1 MRIVQTALP
10 TVLLCCGV
18 ASLAGQAPAADPD
31 VPGSQVRVALVT
43 IGPGSNIWDRFGHN
57 AIWIQDPERRIN
69 QLYNY
74 GSYDF
79 NAENFV
85 LRFIQGRM
93 LYMLTSGGPDVA
105 FRYYRERVNRS
116 VWVQEL
122 NLTPAQRIELRDF
135 LLWNDRP
142 ENQEYRYDYYYDNC
156 STRVRDALDRVLGGV
171 IRRQTEDTSA
181 GTTLRFHT
189 RRLTTNNVWYYTGLM
204 IALGPMVDKPITVR
218 EEMFLPM
225 SLRDHLRAI
234 SVTGPDGS
242 QEPLI
247 ASERTVFESTRP
259 PSDEVPPSWTL
270 AYLAVGVVLSGL
282 LFWLA
287 AAGAK
292 SKWGRVGFVSVST
305 VWMLVVG
312 ALGAVLFGLVVATD
326 HASAYWNENLFLF
339 NPLSLA
345 LALTVPLASLGVRRV
360 NRPVALLAVAVAG
373 LSALGFI
380 AQVLPGLDQVNGE
393 LYALVL
399 LPNVAVGLGVYRLV
413 GVRRET

>member
-1 MRIVQTALP
+1 MRTALS
-10 TVLLCCGV
+10 TVLLCCG
-18 ASLAGQAPAADPD
+18 AANLTGQAPAAGSD
-31 VPGSQVRVALVT
+31 VPGSQIRVALVT
-43 IGPGSNIWDRFGHN
+43 IGPGSYVWDRFGHN
-57 AIWIQDPERRIN
+57 AILIQDPERRIN
-69 QLYNY
+69 RLYNY

-79 NAENFV
+79 NAESFL

-93 LYMLTSGGPDVA
+93 LYELASGDPDSA

-135 LLWNDRP
+135 LLLNDRP
-142 ENQEYRYDYYYDNC
+142 ENREYRYDYYYDNC
-156 STRVRDALDRVLGGV
+156 STRVRDALDGVLGGV
-171 IRRQTEDTSA
+171 IQRQTEETPA

-218 EEMFLPM
+218 EEMFLPI

-234 SVTGPDGS
+234 SVTGPDGN
-242 QEPLI
+242 QRPLI

-259 PSDEVPPSWTL
+259 PSDEAPPSWTL
-270 AYLAVGVVLSGL
+270 AYLAVGVLLAGL

-287 AAGAK
+287 GAGVG
-292 SKWGRVGFVSVST
+292 SKRIRVAFVSVST
-305 VWMLVVG
+305 AWMLVVG
-312 ALGAVLFGLVVATD
+312 VLGAVLFGLVVVTD

-345 LALTVPLASLGVRRV
+345 LALTVPLAALGIRWAH
-360 NRPVALLAVAVAG
+360 RPLMLLAVAVAG

-380 AQVLPGLDQVNGE
+380 AQILPGLDQINGE

-399 LPNVAVGLGVYRLV
+399 LPNVAVGVGVYRLLV
-413 GVRRET
+413 VSREP

>member
-1 MRIVQTALP
+1 MHMIRLGLC
-10 TVLLCCGV
+10 TVLLCGGA
-18 ASLAGQAPAADPD
+18 ASLTGQTPAAGPD
-31 VPGSQVRVALVT
+31 VPGSQIRVALVT
-43 IGPGSNIWDRFGHN
+43 IGPGSYIWDRFGHN

-79 NAENFV
+79 NAENFI

-93 LYMLTSGGPDVA
+93 LYMLDSGDPDSA

-142 ENQEYRYDYYYDNC
+142 ENREYRYDYYYDNC
-156 STRVRDALDRVLGGV
+156 STRVRDALDQVLGGA
-171 IRRQTEDTSA
+171 IQRQTEEISA

-204 IALGPMVDKPITVR
+204 IALGPMVDKPITVW
-218 EEMFLPM
+218 EEMFLPI
-225 SLRDHLRAI
+225 SLRDHLREI
-234 SVTGPDGS
+234 SVTGPDGN
-242 QEPLI
+242 QEPLV

-259 PSDEVPPSWTL
+259 PSDEAPPSWTL
-270 AYLAVGVVLSGL
+270 VYLAVGIVLSGL
-282 LFWLA
+282 LLWLGTA
-287 AAGAK
+287 AAT
-292 SKWGRVGFVSVST
+292 SKRSRIGFVSLST
-305 VWMLVVG
+305 AWMLVVG
-312 ALGAVLFGLVVATD
+312 VLGTVLFGLVVVTD

-345 LALTVPLASLGVRRV
+345 LALTALLAALGVRWA
-360 NRPVALLAVAVAG
+360 NRPVMLLAVAVAG

-380 AQVLPGLDQVNGE
+380 VQIFPGLDQVNGE

-399 LPNVAVGLGVYRLV
+399 LPNVAVGVGVYRLLV
-413 GVRRET
+413 VSREP

>member
-1 MRIVQTALP
+1 MRTALS
-10 TVLLCCGV
+10 TVLLCCGA
-18 ASLAGQAPAADPD
+18 ASVAGQTPAAGSD
-31 VPGSQVRVALVT
+31 VPGSQIRVSLVT
-43 IGPGSNIWDRFGHN
+43 IGPGSFIWDRFGHN

-69 QLYNY
+69 RLYNY

-79 NAENFV
+79 NAENFI

-93 LYMLTSGGPDVA
+93 LYMLDSGGPDVA
-105 FRYYRERVNRS
+105 FRHYREQVNRS
-116 VWVQEL
+116 FWVQEL

-135 LLWNDRP
+135 LLSNDRP
-142 ENQEYRYDYYYDNC
+142 ENREYRYDYYYDNC

-171 IRRQTEDTSA
+171 IRRQTEETPS

-204 IALGPMVDKPITVR
+204 IALGPMVDKPITVG
-218 EEMFLPM
+218 EEMFLPL
-225 SLRDHLRAI
+225 SLQDHLRAI

-282 LFWLA
+282 LLWLA
-287 AAGAK
+287 GAGAA
-292 SKWGRVGFVSVST
+292 SKRSRVAFVSVST
-305 VWMLVVG
+305 AWMLVVG

-339 NPLSLA
+339 NPLALA
-345 LALTVPLASLGVRRV
+345 LALTVPVAAFGVRWA

-373 LSALGFI
+373 LSVLGFI

-399 LPNVAVGLGVYRLV
+399 LPNVAVGAGVYRLLAV
-413 GVRRET
+413 SREP